1 MKIIVLPIIV
11 LTALLIT
18 GCSTRATPPVVIF
31 THQVIISPAAAD
43 DDLPDKP
50 EMYRVYDRR
59 QAPSPK
65 TE

>member
-1 MKIIVLPIIV
+1 MKIIKPPLIA
-11 LTALLIT
+11 LALLIT

-31 THQVIISPAAAD
+31 THQVIISPAAGD

-50 EMYRVYDRR
+50 EMYRVYHRR
-59 QAPSPK
+59 QAPPPK

>member
-1 MKIIVLPIIV
+1 MKIIMLPIIA
-11 LTALLIT
+11 LALLIT

-50 EMYRVYDRR
+50 EMYRVYHRR
-59 QAPSPK
+59 QAPPPK

>member
-1 MKIIVLPIIV
+1 MKIIMLPIIA
-11 LTALLIT
+11 LALLIT

-50 EMYRVYDRR
+50 EMYRVYHQR